1 MDFFSPAQ
9 IAGYAAFV
17 FGIAAFLQTT
27 DRPLK
32 LLNGTQCIAYA
43 IHFFLLGNIPA
54 MATATVSAARSF
66 LALRTSSPLLAV
78 AVVAILLAIGS
89 QVVTHWTGWLPV
101 AASACGTLAMFL
113 MRGIPMRLVM
123 LACCLMWLVNNV
135 LSGSI
140 GGTLLEASIAIAMVS
155 TIVRMVRARRA
166 AAAA

>member
-1 MDFFSPAQ
+1 MDFFAPAQ

-17 FGIAAFLQTT
+17 LGMAAFLQTS

-32 LLNGTQCIAYA
+32 LLNGLQCIAYA
-43 IHFFLLGNIPA
+43 IHFFMLGNIPA
-54 MATATVSAARSF
+54 MATAIVSAARSF
-66 LALRTSSPLLAV
+66 LALRTTSPLLAV
-78 AVVAILLAIGS
+78 VVVAILLAIGS

-101 AASACGTLAMFL
+101 AASSFGTLAVFL

-123 LACCLMWLVNNV
+123 LACCLMWLANNV

-140 GGTLLEASIAIAMVS
+140 GGTLLEGAIAVAMTS